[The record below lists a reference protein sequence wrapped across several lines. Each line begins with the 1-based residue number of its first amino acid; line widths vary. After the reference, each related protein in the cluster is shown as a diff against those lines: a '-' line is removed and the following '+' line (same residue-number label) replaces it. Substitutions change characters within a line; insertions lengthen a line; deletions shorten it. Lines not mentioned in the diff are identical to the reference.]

1 MDDFTA
7 LYAAHSPRVRQ
18 YCRRRVDESSC
29 DDVVAQTF
37 LIAWR
42 RRADLPPNPLPWL
55 LVTARQ
61 VISEQLRQRTRERD
75 RPPPDW
81 QSLAAASAEVTATE
95 RDQALRALAALSET
109 DRELLLLIAWDGLSS
124 AEAAQVLGVSRATF
138 GVRLHR
144 ARARLE
150 RAAGAP
156 DMPAGAARSRGQI
169 NRTDQAG
176 ECNANV

>member
-1 MDDFTA
+1 M
-7 LYAAHSPRVRQ
+7 RQ

-61 VISEQLRQRTRERD
+61 VISEQLRQRARERE

-81 QSLAAASAEVTATE
+81 QSLATAPPEVTVTE
-95 RDQALRALAALSET
+95 RDQALRALAALNDT
-109 DRELLLLIAWDGLSS
+109 DRELLLLVAWDGLSN
-124 AEAAQVLGVSRATF
+124 AEAAQVLGISKATF

-150 RAAGAP
+150 KAAGVPDEEPVPAP
-156 DMPAGAARSRGQI
+156 RTSD
-169 NRTDQAG
+169 RTDQVG